1 VIIRPESGSRWQAAR
16 IGDFEKWQAGLLEES
31 ASRLGAVLDPG
42 GRVHRYGFVGS
53 PVTFCGQRAWL
64 RVSPFLE
71 HEMSRKAWRGTAEAA
86 VILGVSKPA
95 LLHRIEWH
103 ADGPEPVPV
112 SAEVLTL
119 VTDRAASRER
129 FLRTAPDLPPEWFRD
144 LAASLA
150 ALRAYPTDRRFPVH
164 SPDEYGYLLSATYRR
179 PVPASCVPA
188 FETEHIDL
196 NWENITA
203 PPFLRPRHGALVHG
217 GHGIR
222 CRLPLPHGAGS
233 PGCGGP
239 GLRGAGRCAGH
250 AERPVRPARRRRAHH
265 QEPHPAARPRRPGG
279 QAPRPH
285 RHGPAFNQ
293 HPDCPRR
300 LRPPTL
306 YREDDEAEVPPRAPA
321 GPGEKANL
329 LEVRQQPPGGSLIK

>member
-1 VIIRPESGSRWQAAR
+1 MIIRLESGSRWLAAR

-53 PVTFCGQRAWL
+53 PVALRGQRAWL

-86 VILGVSKPA
+86 VIPGVSKPA

-103 ADGPEPVPV
+103 TDGPEPVPV

-119 VTDRAASRER
+119 VTNPVASRER
-129 FLRTAPDLPPEWFRD
+129 FLRTAPDLPQEWFRD

-164 SPDEYGYLLSATYRR
+164 SPEEYGYLLSATYRR
-179 PVPASCVPA
+179 PVPATCVPA
-188 FETEHIDL
+188 SGTEHIDL

-203 PPFLRPRHGALVHG
+203 PRFCILDMEHWCTAVTGYGAAYLYLTALEVPAVAARVYEALADVLDTQSGRYAQLVAAALI
-217 GHGIR
+217 IR
-222 CRLPLPHGAGS
+222 NLTRLPD
-233 PGCGGP
+233 PGR
-239 GLRGAGRCAGH
+239 L
-250 AERPVRPARRRRAHH
+250 
-265 QEPHPAARPRRPGG
+265 AARL
-279 QAPRPH
+279 H
-285 RHGPAFNQ
+285 DHT
-293 HPDCPRR
+293 D
-300 LRPPTL
+300 TL
-306 YREDDEAEVPPRAPA
+306 LA
-321 GPGEKANL
+321 
-329 LEVRQQPPGGSLIK
+329 